1 MKKQKK
7 QKKQKKKKRKKMK
20 INELFT
26 GENGLF
32 EKIFAPLFPVLYKS
46 IFGDD
51 DPKVID
57 IDLRFKYGNR
67 TLVDA
72 VTNETATD
80 IVKSIITVKFNEWQ
94 KQIQVFNNEYDVL
107 NPVTSKTTETTNN
120 TVDETGNNNT
130 IGSSVTFNDGD
141 FGNDTKQ
148 QRDSTGNRQ
157 ETGTKTVV
165 KNGVP
170 SSVPTSEIIQKEMNL
185 RKTNFKTQ
193 VVTEIAKEISL
204 DIY

>member
-1 MKKQKK
+1 
-7 QKKQKKKKRKKMK
+7 MK

-80 IVKSIITVKFNEWQ
+80 IVKSIITVKFDEWQ

-130 IGSSVTFNDGD
+130 IDSSVTFNDGD

-157 ETGTKTVV
+157 EKGTKTVV

>member
-1 MKKQKK
+1 
-7 QKKQKKKKRKKMK
+7 MK

-26 GENGLF
+26 TENGLF
-32 EKIFAPLFPVLYKS
+32 DKIFKPLFPVLYKS

-57 IDLRFKYGNR
+57 VDLRFKYGNR

-80 IVKSIITVKFNEWQ
+80 IVKSIITVKFDEWQ

-130 IGSSVTFNDGD
+130 IDSSVTFNDGD

-165 KNGVP
+165 KNGFP
-170 SSVPTSEIIQKEMNL
+170 SSIPVSEIIQKEMNL

>member
-1 MKKQKK
+1 MKK
-7 QKKQKKKKRKKMK
+7 QKKQKKKKKKKMK

-32 EKIFAPLFPVLYKS
+32 EKIFKPLFPVLYKS
-46 IFGDD
+46 IFGED
-51 DPKVID
+51 DPKSID

-67 TLVDA
+67 TLVNA
-72 VTNETATD
+72 ITSETATD
-80 IVKSIITVKFNEWQ
+80 IVKSIITVKFDEWQ
-94 KQIQVFNNEYDVL
+94 KQIQVFNNEYDPL
-107 NPVTSKTTETTNN
+107 NPVTEKLTETTNN

-130 IGSSVTFNDGD
+130 VDSSVTFNNGD

-157 ETGTKTVV
+157 ETGTKTTV
-165 KNGVP
+165 KNSLPNGVP
-170 SSVPTSEIIQKEMNL
+170 VSEIVQKEINL
-185 RKTNFKTQ
+185 RRTNFKTQ
-193 VVTEIAKEISL
+193 IITELAKELTI

>member
-1 MKKQKK
+1 MT
-7 QKKQKKKKRKKMK
+7 

-32 EKIFAPLFPVLYKS
+32 EKIFAPSFPVLYKS

-51 DPKVID
+51 DPKLID

-80 IVKSIITVKFNEWQ
+80 IVKSIITVKFDEWQ

-107 NPVTSKTTETTNN
+107 NPVIEKETVEHDN
-120 TVDETGNNNT
+120 TVKETGDNNSVN
-130 IGSSVTFNDGD
+130 SSVTFNNGD

-148 QRDSTGNRQ
+148 QRNTTGNRQ
-157 ETGTKTVV
+157 E
-165 KNGVP
+165 NGNTTRSKYGVG
-170 SSVPTSEIIQKEMNL
+170 SSIPVSDIIQKEINL

-193 VVTEIAKEISL
+193 VITELAKEISI

>member
-1 MKKQKK
+1 
-7 QKKQKKKKRKKMK
+7 MK

-26 GENGLF
+26 VDNGLF
-32 EKIFAPLFPVLYKS
+32 ETIFEPNFPVLYKS
-46 IFGDD
+46 IFNED
-51 DPKVID
+51 DPKLID

-67 TLVDA
+67 EVVDA
-72 VTNETATD
+72 ITKETATD
-80 IVKSIITVKFNEWQ
+80 IIKGIITVKFDEWQ

-107 NPVTSKTTETTNN
+107 NPVTSKETVTTSS

-130 IGSSVTFNDGD
+130 VDSSVTFNDGD

-157 ETGTKTVV
+157 ETGTKTSS
-165 KNGVP
+165 KIGIP
-170 SSVPTSEIIQKEMNL
+170 SSVPVSEIIQKEMNL

>member
-1 MKKQKK
+1 MKK

-80 IVKSIITVKFNEWQ
+80 IVKSIITVKFDEWQ

-107 NPVTSKTTETTNN
+107 NPVTSKETVTENN

-130 IGSSVTFNDGD
+130 IDSSVTFNNGD

-157 ETGTKTVV
+157 ETRTKTSS